1 MTSTEIALLLNNDA
15 EKITRIGEIIG
26 KKIPEKDDFR
36 SLNNCEK
43 TFIYVDVLEH
53 NVTNGGFIQFFFNS
67 SGQFAHEVF
76 HAYMEI
82 KQVHRNIVPKRPKA
96 KTKKYKSTTLHTHG
110 FGPNTTPPSPLQLMH
125 RAIRA
130 LPNPTPLSNPTVVNR
145 PELKSKNIQ
154 NKTIS
159 RNGNPDQVFWRG
171 PPLSQYALMIP
182 RAS

>member
-82 KQVHRNIVPKRPKA
+82 KAEKTVDILTEAIHLFPEVPVPKNLRIRQEILM
-96 KTKKYKSTTLHTHG
+96 KKDSNIDLWDALDTEFYKCEDNIIQLTLKYV
-110 FGPNTTPPSPLQLMH
+110 
-125 RAIRA
+125 R
-130 LPNPTPLSNPTVVNR
+130 
-145 PELKSKNIQ
+145 KN
-154 NKTIS
+154 
-159 RNGNPDQVFWRG
+159 
-171 PPLSQYALMIP
+171 LSQFD
-182 RAS
+182 